1 MRVPREFRLIQRF
14 LRVISGP
21 LRLKILFLLK
31 DGEHCVCEI
40 QKTLRVPQNLVSYHL
55 KVLRDAGLVSVRR
68 AGVGMYYR
76 IEKKVLQDYRGL
88 FHETFR
94 TDKE

>member
-1 MRVPREFRLIQRF
+1 MHVPSEFRQIERF
-14 LRVISGP
+14 LRVIAGP
-21 LRLKILFLLK
+21 LRLKILFYLK

-55 KVLRDAGLVSVRR
+55 KVLRDAGLVKVRR
-68 AGVGMYYR
+68 AGVGMYYS
-76 IEKKVLQDYRGL
+76 IQSKVLQDYRRL

-94 TDKE
+94 TDQ